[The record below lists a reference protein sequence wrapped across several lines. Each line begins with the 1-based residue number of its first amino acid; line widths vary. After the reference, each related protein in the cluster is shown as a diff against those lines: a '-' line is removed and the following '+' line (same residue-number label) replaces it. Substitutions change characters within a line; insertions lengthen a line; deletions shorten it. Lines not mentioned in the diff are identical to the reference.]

1 MNAVRTIRHHVDWRA
16 EVQPGR
22 AYLLA
27 PETGRVLTYAE
38 LRDKSRSLTGFLLS
52 LGLRKGDKVSFMLH
66 NGYQAARLLL
76 GAMYGGF
83 VVQPINLLS
92 QRSQLEYV
100 LRHSDTRAVFA
111 ADEYRERLDAALAGI
126 EREIHVVPT
135 DVDAPDAFDA
145 APPTATDL
153 PPLGEDDDALLMYTS
168 GTTGMPKGCLLS
180 QRNCVAGGEFT
191 SAAHRLDASDRVLC
205 ALPLYHINGQIVTA
219 VAPLVHGGSVV
230 MPHRFS
236 ASGYWELVSEHGC
249 TWINVVPTIIA
260 YLLNG
265 ADPRSRGLSLG
276 QVRFCRSASAPL
288 PPEQHRAFER
298 RFGIGII
305 ETFGMTETAAPC
317 FTNPYERERRK
328 VGSPGTAFGNEAK
341 IVDAASGAALP
352 PGKPGEIM
360 VRGDNVMKGYYK
372 DPENSART
380 LEPDG
385 WMHTGDLGFMDA
397 DGFVFVTGRI
407 KELIIKGGENIAPRE
422 IDEALLKH
430 PAVLEAAAV
439 GIPDA
444 HYGQE
449 ILAAVVLKAGAH
461 CAVAELIEF
470 CERDL
475 GRYKTPK
482 EILLVQELPKGPS
495 GKVQRLKLLELV
507 ADA

>member
-1 MNAVRTIRHHVDWRA
+1 MSAVRTIRYYVDWRA
-16 EVQPGR
+16 EAQPH
-22 AYLLA
+22 APYLLA
-27 PETGRVLTYAE
+27 PETGRVLTYAA
-38 LRDKSRSLTGFLLS
+38 LKDKSRTLTGFLHA

-66 NGYQAARLLL
+66 NGYQAARLLI
-76 GAMYGGF
+76 GAMYGEF

-100 LRHSDTRAVFA
+100 LRHSDTRVVFVA
-111 ADEYRERLDAALAGI
+111 AEYRSRLEEALAAIDRPI
-126 EREIHVVPT
+126 EVIPT
-135 DVDAPDAFDA
+135 DVDAEEIFDESAPVADALPDVD
-145 APPTATDL
+145 
-153 PPLGEDDDALLMYTS
+153 EDTDALLMYTS
-168 GTTGMPKGCLLS
+168 GTTGTPKGCLLS
-180 QRNCVAGGEFT
+180 HKNCVAGGEFT
-191 SAAHRLDASDRVLC
+191 SRAHHLSESDRVLC

-236 ASGYWELVSEHGC
+236 ASNYWQLVADYRC

-265 ADPRSRGLSLG
+265 GDPRDHGLAID

-317 FTNPYERERRK
+317 FTNPYEPDKRK
-328 VGSPGTAFGNEAK
+328 IGSPGRAFGNEAK
-341 IVDAASGAALP
+341 IVDPLRGETLPAGA
-352 PGKPGEIM
+352 PGEIM

-372 DPENSART
+372 DPETTART
-380 LEPDG
+380 LHADG
-385 WMHTGDLGFMDA
+385 WMHSGDLGYMDG

-422 IDEALLKH
+422 IDEVLLKH

-444 HYGQE
+444 QYGQE
-449 ILAAVVLKAGAH
+449 IAAAVVLKRGIECEA
-461 CAVAELIEF
+461 AELATF
-470 CERDL
+470 CEREL

-482 EILLVQELPKGPS
+482 VIRVVQELPKGPS
-495 GKVQRLKLLELV
+495 GKVQRLKLVEALLV
-507 ADA
+507 T